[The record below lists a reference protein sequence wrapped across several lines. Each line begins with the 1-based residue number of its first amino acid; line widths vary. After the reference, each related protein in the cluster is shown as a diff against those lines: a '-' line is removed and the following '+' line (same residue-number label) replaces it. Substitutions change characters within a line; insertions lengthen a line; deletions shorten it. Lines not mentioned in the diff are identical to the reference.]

1 MRLEKLKAS
10 GDEQEAL
17 RRLRE
22 DNASLER
29 ELREEKERMKD
40 HHGLKEIVA
49 SEIDSW
55 FGTDQER
62 HEPQLTQESLFTD
75 GNRGSK
81 IDYEAFSSKAYSQKR
96 RYL

>member
-1 MRLEKLKAS
+1 M
-10 GDEQEAL
+10 

-40 HHGLKEIVA
+40 HHGLKEIVT

-81 IDYEAFSSKAYSQKR
+81 IGYEAFSSKAFSQKR